1 MMDKLDKQVMDRLSP
16 KKKKIYKDYLELQKM
31 YRDEWHCLLLEGDED
46 IRKKTDY
53 MYQELLKLRKKL
65 GWD

>member
-1 MMDKLDKQVMDRLSP
+1 MDKLDKQVMDRLSP
-16 KKKKIYKDYLELQKM
+16 KKKKIYKDYLELKKM
-31 YRDEWHCLLLEGDED
+31 YDDEWHCLLLEGDED
-46 IRKKTDY
+46 IGKKTDY